1 MGLDVS
7 GLYFWYPVA
16 TNYEDLMDRVDVSS
30 PDAVVLAGLLDQN
43 GAKLIQDQV
52 ATLGDNETVRLL
64 AFDGF
69 AQQATI
75 DDAGEAAAGMFAS
88 VPGRTPGSLEGPGAE
103 LVSGL
108 ESDLGGEPVELFAP
122 YAGQA
127 AEVLL
132 TAIESGAERASAI
145 EALFETD
152 VTDGI
157 IGSFRITPR
166 GDPSTSTITALV
178 AEDRFKPV
186 EQVDPERDLIAAA
199 RGE

>member
-1 MGLDVS
+1 M
-7 GLYFWYPVA
+7 
-16 TNYEDLMDRVDVSS
+16 
-30 PDAVVLAGLLDQN
+30 
-43 GAKLIQDQV
+43 
-52 ATLGDNETVRLL
+52 RLL

-75 DDAGEAAAGMFAS
+75 DDAGEDAAGMFAS

-132 TAIESGAERASAI
+132 TAIESGAERAEVI
-145 EALFETD
+145 EAFFETD

-157 IGSFRITPR
+157 IGSFRITR
-166 GDPSTSTITALV
+166 SGDPSVSTITALV

-186 EQVDPERDLIAAA
+186 EQVNPERDLIAAA